1 MCKPFYLRGFA
12 NFSQNWFRYNSG
24 NFLQLPTNIHATFMD
39 SKQIYLRFLNLIHA
53 LDGGANAPAIDLHA
67 KKLLEV
73 IAVRHAQEKPL
84 TVTDAMGLN
93 AIASPATLHRI
104 LAHLRELGMSD
115 TVFEGKNRRTKY
127 LVPTQ
132 AAQDY
137 FNQVGKV
144 MQQALAQA

>member
-1 MCKPFYLRGFA
+1 ME
-12 NFSQNWFRYNSG
+12 
-24 NFLQLPTNIHATFMD
+24 

-53 LDGGANAPAIDLHA
+53 LDGGENAPAMDLDA

-73 IAVRHAQEKPL
+73 IAVRHGQEKPL

-93 AIASPATLHRI
+93 SIASPATIHRK
-104 LAHLRELGMSD
+104 LDQLRELGMID

-132 AAQDY
+132 AAQAY
-137 FNQVGKV
+137 FDQVGKV
-144 MQQALAQA
+144 MAQALAQA